1 VCFKLSSAQTTDLP
15 RLVPVLLRHIWSSH
29 DALSKSTGNAAK
41 SDAPKSA
48 ILVHELKTR
57 LTALLNGKSPEG
69 RFAAAALIR
78 GVVESGGWGVLQDQK
93 VADNWVPGLLE
104 TGPSCIKR
112 VVHLNAHE
120 DLCHDPSIS
129 VSCAN
134 DHDADPESLC
144 GVLSTAN
151 LAEGPGK
158 DPARPTVFGR
168 DCLPFFL

>member
-1 VCFKLSSAQTTDLP
+1 MSSSPELRSVCFKLSSAQTTDLP

-93 VADNWVPGLLE
+93 VADNWVPGLL
-104 TGPSCIKR
+104 GILR
-112 VVHLNAHE
+112 V
-120 DLCHDPSIS
+120 
-129 VSCAN
+129 
-134 DHDADPESLC
+134 
-144 GVLSTAN
+144 
-151 LAEGPGK
+151 
-158 DPARPTVFGR
+158 R
-168 DCLPFFL
+168 